1 MDDATL
7 IARLNMIEAEIR
19 HEDGLI
25 GVRMS
30 WLVISQSFLFESQQL
45 DWPRLKKRAVVSLL
59 GQLLPVAVSVGF
71 LLAWLVILI
80 TMQTV

>member
-1 MDDATL
+1 MDEATL

-30 WLVISQSFLFESQQL
+30 WLVI
-45 DWPRLKKRAVVSLL
+45 
-59 GQLLPVAVSVGF
+59 
-71 LLAWLVILI
+71 LI
-80 TMQTV
+80 TMETV